1 MRCWDNR
8 KDSHHPID
16 ILKGFR
22 DSVSQVMTYGA
33 QIICASMDGS
43 VRFFDVRRG
52 EVTVDRMSEAV
63 QRMDVANSRKAY
75 VVSGTN
81 SRL

>member
-1 MRCWDNR
+1 
-8 KDSHHPID
+8 
-16 ILKGFR
+16 
-22 DSVSQVMTYGA
+22 MTYGA

-43 VRFFDVRRG
+43 VRFFDIRRG
-52 EVTVDRMSEAV
+52 EVTTDRMSEAV

-81 SRL
+81 SHL